1 MQRRS
6 SISTIALRDSTKAER
21 NSASQ
26 PSRLAAS
33 VAAVGIS
40 DAVRRPLALA
50 ETVAAGV
57 ARDRAA
63 PAVDVRGEL
72 PLEVLPRHRPDRRR
86 RRRAPTPAAAPAPR
100 AVRAVGLRA
109 GIPRPDPS
117 QAAQDPDRQPPPHP

>member
-40 DAVRRPLALA
+40 DAVRRPLAFA

-86 RRRAPTPAAAPAPR
+86 GGGGPAPAAPR
-100 AVRAVGLRA
+100 A
-109 GIPRPDPS
+109 
-117 QAAQDPDRQPPPHP
+117 PPGVP